1 MEIKS
6 YSLGISFVAGVLSFL
21 SPCILPLI
29 PIYISYITGIS
40 IEQLQESK
48 NTLKIFIISL
58 FFISGF
64 TLIFVLM
71 GASATAIGNFILKKK
86 NILRIIGGIIIII
99 FGLHLI
105 GILKI
110 KKLYTEKKIVLK
122 NKKTGYLS
130 SFLLGMAFSAGWTPC
145 VGPVLSSILIIAA
158 NEKTV
163 LRGIILLFTY
173 SIGIGIPFLITSLLL
188 NKLLNFFNKIKKHYR
203 AIEIIMGFL
212 LVILGVLFL
221 LNKFIF

>member
-1 MEIKS
+1 
-6 YSLGISFVAGVLSFL
+6 
-21 SPCILPLI
+21 
-29 PIYISYITGIS
+29 
-40 IEQLQESK
+40 
-48 NTLKIFIISL
+48 
-58 FFISGF
+58 
-64 TLIFVLM
+64 M

-203 AIEIIMGFL
+203 VIEIIMGFL

>member
-40 IEQLQESK
+40 IEQLQEPK

-99 FGLHLI
+99 FGLHLT

-110 KKLYTEKKIVLK
+110 KKLYTEKRIVLK

-163 LRGIILLFTY
+163 FRGIILLFTY

-203 AIEIIMGFL
+203 VIEIIMGFL

>member
-110 KKLYTEKKIVLK
+110 KKLYTEKRIVLK

-203 AIEIIMGFL
+203 VIEIIMGFL